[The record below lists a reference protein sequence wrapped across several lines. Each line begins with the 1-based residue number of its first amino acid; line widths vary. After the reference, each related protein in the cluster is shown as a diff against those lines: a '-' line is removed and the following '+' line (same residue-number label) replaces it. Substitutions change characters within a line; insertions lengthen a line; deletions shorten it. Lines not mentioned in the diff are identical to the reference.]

1 MERLNI
7 YHKQDRYME
16 HLNIYHR
23 KDGRYEGRISRGKR
37 KNGKRQFQYI
47 FGHTREEVCE
57 KMNEIRENEAS
68 QNPCS
73 KTVFQIFE
81 EWYRS
86 IQHRVK
92 ESTAAN
98 YLMKAQKHILPN
110 FGNRSVNSFVSDDIY
125 DFIEVKK
132 REGLSNRYVSDII
145 ILMKSLFKY
154 AVRTYHIFNP
164 MEGVSLPKKKM
175 PEIQL
180 LDEKEQQKLQQY
192 LSKNQNNTTLGI
204 ALSMYTGI
212 RIGELC
218 ALQWDDIDIE
228 KRILTVRKTVQRIQ
242 CVNGNTKTKL
252 IITEPKSESSRRMIP
267 IPECIVDFLRSFK
280 GKSKEYLLSGEEKA
294 VEPRT
299 MQYRFARILK
309 NVKVPSVHF
318 HALRHMFASNCV
330 KLGFDVK
337 SLSEILGH
345 SSVEITLNRY
355 VHSSFD
361 QKASYMK
368 RLKLAV

>member
-1 MERLNI
+1 MLELHKEDAKMERLNI
-7 YHKQDRYME
+7 YHRQ
-16 HLNIYHR
+16 
-23 KDGRYEGRISRGKR
+23 DGRWEGRISKGRHR
-37 KNGKRQFQYI
+37 NGKRYFQYF
-47 FGHTREEVCE
+47 FGHTKEEVCG
-57 KMNEIRENEAS
+57 KMTKVWHNEIS
-68 QNPCS
+68 QTKCT
-73 KTVFQIFE
+73 KTVLQLFT

-98 YLMKAQKHILPN
+98 YLMKAKNHILPN
-110 FGNRSVNSFVSDDIY
+110 FGDKLANSIVSDDIY
-125 DFIEVKK
+125 DFILSKK
-132 REGLSNRYVSDII
+132 SEGLSNRYVSDII
-145 ILMKSLFKY
+145 ILMKSIFKY

-164 MEGVSLPKKKM
+164 MEGVFLPKKKT

-180 LDEKEQQKLQQY
+180 LDEKEQQKLQKY
-192 LSKNQNNTTLGI
+192 LLKNQNNTTLGI
-204 ALSMYTGI
+204 ALSMSTGI

-218 ALQWDDIDIE
+218 ALQWDDIDLE
-228 KRILTVRKTVQRIQ
+228 KRILTVRKTMQRIQ
-242 CVNGNTKTKL
+242 CPIGNTKTKL
-252 IITEPKSESSRRMIP
+252 IITEPKSESSRRIIP
-267 IPECIVDFLRSFK
+267 IPECIVEFLKSFK
-280 GKSKEYLLSGEEKA
+280 GESKEYLISGKEKP

-299 MQYRFARILK
+299 MQYRFAKILK

-330 KLGFDVK
+330 KLGFDIK

-355 VHSSFD
+355 VHSSFE
-361 QKASYMK
+361 QKVSYMG

>member
-1 MERLNI
+1 MRHFNI
-7 YHKQDRYME
+7 YFRQ
-16 HLNIYHR
+16 
-23 KDGRYEGRISRGKR
+23 DGRFEGRISKGKCRNGKR
-37 KNGKRQFQYI
+37 KFQYF
-47 FGHTREEVCE
+47 FGHTREEVLD
-57 KMNEIRENEAS
+57 KMAKTQHNEVS
-68 QNPCS
+68 QTQCTE
-73 KTVFQIFE
+73 TVSQLFK

-110 FGNRSVNSFVSDDIY
+110 FGDKLVSSLVSDDIY

-132 REGLSNRYVSDII
+132 SEGLSNRYVSDII
-145 ILMKSLFKY
+145 ILIKSVFKY

-164 MEGVSLPKKKM
+164 MDAVTLPKKKTS
-175 PEIQL
+175 EIQL
-180 LDEKEQQKLQQY
+180 LDENEQQELQQY

-204 ALSMYTGI
+204 ALSMSTGI

-218 ALQWDDIDIE
+218 ALQWNDIDLE
-228 KRILTVRKTVQRIQ
+228 KRILTVRKTIQRIQ
-242 CVNGNTKTKL
+242 CSTENVKTKL

-280 GKSKEYLLSGEEKA
+280 GKSKEYLLSGEEKP

-299 MQYRFARILK
+299 MQYRFAKILK

-330 KLGFDVK
+330 KLGFDIK

-355 VHSSFD
+355 VHSSFE